1 MIVSLIAALARATPE
16 QLAAIQAF
24 FPTEESVMVAP
35 AIVSAPPKKSKP
47 AKPAVLPVGEGI
59 PTAADYRV
67 DEVAH
72 GVCISRR
79 FNGGE
84 DRRWKPFVYRE
95 SQCGNA
101 VMKGSDICA
110 KCAAKE
116 ERYAGDPSPKC
127 DWLGRLTEEPFGWS
141 RMLGTTWALNKPP
154 VFLGEAAPVSA
165 RGGGAKAAPKAAS
178 PPPPPAAK
186 AAPKAKAPLK
196 AASPPPPP
204 AAAAEDEAE
213 EVSACLKLIDGNI
226 YIVKDGNV
234 YEYDEMAEKAGNFAG
249 RLNPDG
255 ESIDTEAE
263 EKSASEEDD

>member
-1 MIVSLIAALARATPE
+1 MIDSLIAALARATPE
-16 QLAAIQAF
+16 QLAAIRAF
-24 FPTEESVMVAP
+24 FTNEESVMVAP

-116 ERYAGDPSPKC
+116 EKYADDPSPKC

-154 VFLGEAAPVSA
+154 VFLGEAGPVS
-165 RGGGAKAAPKAAS
+165 
-178 PPPPPAAK
+178 AAK
-186 AAPKAKAPLK
+186 AAPKAKAPPK
-196 AASPPPPP
+196 AASPPPP
-204 AAAAEDEAE
+204 AAAAAQEIE
-213 EVSACLKLIDGNI
+213 EVSACLKLIGGNI

-234 YEYDEMAEKAGNFAG
+234 YNYDEMLEKAGDFAG

>member
-1 MIVSLIAALARATPE
+1 MIDSLIAALARATPE
-16 QLAAIQAF
+16 QLAALRAF
-24 FPTEESVMVAP
+24 FPNEESVMVAP

-47 AKPAVLPVGEGI
+47 AKLAVLPVGEGI

-116 ERYAGDPSPKC
+116 EKYADNPSPKC

-141 RMLGTTWALNKPP
+141 RMLGTAWALNKPP
-154 VFLGEAAPVSA
+154 VFLGETAPVSA
-165 RGGGAKAAPKAAS
+165 AAAAPKAAPKLKAAPKAAGG
-178 PPPPPAAK
+178 AGG
-186 AAPKAKAPLK
+186 
-196 AASPPPPP
+196 PPP
-204 AAAAEDEAE
+204 AAAAADQEIA
-213 EVSACLKLIDGNI
+213 EVSACLKLIDGHI
-226 YIVKDGNV
+226 FIVKDGNA
-234 YEYDEMAEKAGNFAG
+234 YRYDEMLEKAGDFAG

-263 EKSASEEDD
+263 EKSAPEEDD